1 MSGAGRKRLIFGLAV
16 GVAVVLAGTALYFG
30 VYRAGAATQAATP
43 APSAP
48 PIVTATPRQ
57 SPSSMPTGPPA
68 PGQIEASL
76 GLPVSDE
83 PGDVNPAATPGLA
96 GATLME
102 TTARVFAARF
112 SVYAPLSNSA
122 TSEWVASWSPIVVPA
137 FASSANDLVLQYY
150 KFTSDQGVKATNPRI
165 MSAARV
171 WSGQAPDGPA
181 QLWRVTVKRTLVPID
196 GSTRANTE
204 QTVLWD
210 VELRDAPEPLV
221 TFVMPGD
228 PKRTAPP
235 QEN

>member
-1 MSGAGRKRLIFGLAV
+1 MIDVGRKRLVFGLAV
-16 GVAVVLAGTALYFG
+16 AVAAGLAGTALYFG
-30 VYRAGAATQAATP
+30 VFRAGAASQIATP
-43 APSAP
+43 TPSAA
-48 PIVTATPRQ
+48 PIVTASPRNTP
-57 SPSSMPTGPPA
+57 SPTPTGLPA

-76 GLPVSDE
+76 GLPTSDDA
-83 PGDVNPAATPGLA
+83 GDVNPAATPGLA
-96 GATLME
+96 GASLME

-112 SVYAPLSNSA
+112 SVYAPLNNSA
-122 TSEWVASWSPIVVPA
+122 TTDWAASWRPIAVPV
-137 FASSANDLVLQYY
+137 FADSANDLVLQYY

-165 MSAARV
+165 MSAVHV
-171 WSGQAPDGPA
+171 WSGTAPDGPA

-210 VELRDAPEPLV
+210 IELRDVPKPLI

-228 PKRTAPP
+228 PKRTAPA